1 MYKVDFLS
9 SRLSLSAHL
18 SLSTRSEWNMLRA
31 SCPSTEQCVE
41 QFTSKAPIAA
51 SVDGSR
57 FARRPPSRSVINDLR
72 SSCDSHGSNETP
84 TLFGRAVPSPS
95 VSLCSRTSLGPRSS
109 FSLSSSPSDE
119 IGLQSRLPPLPR
131 PLRTDPPIPEQ
142 LLSLSPSLPPSFRWR
157 RSRWV
162 ESTYSTWLAARR
174 QTGPLTTART
184 DGGPLPIGLSLR
196 EAGRGPARGKD
207 VHNRGPSS

>member
-18 SLSTRSEWNMLRA
+18 SLSTRSEWNMLHA

-109 FSLSSSPSDE
+109 LSLSLRVTKLAFNPSFLLFLFLVLFALTLRSQNSSSPS
-119 IGLQSRLPPLPR
+119 L
-131 PLRTDPPIPEQ
+131 
-142 LLSLSPSLPPSFRWR
+142 LLSLLPSVGGDR
-157 RSRWV
+157 
-162 ESTYSTWLAARR
+162 
-174 QTGPLTTART
+174 
-184 DGGPLPIGLSLR
+184 DG
-196 EAGRGPARGKD
+196 
-207 VHNRGPSS
+207 